1 MTFESGLGLSAIHRA
16 QAGLMADMDLI
27 SDMLY
32 GRVGKHME
40 VVAGR

>member
-1 MTFESGLGLSAIHRA
+1 MAFESGLGLSAIHRA